1 MNIRTSKFAF
11 GMLFYQS
18 RVMVVLVLFFLA
30 EGNALAQKKDK
41 SIVEHPCLILQKK
54 DVADLKTAIQTLE
67 IVRNSYNE
75 QLTRANIAVH
85 ADVIV
90 PIPVDPAGAY
100 THEKHRN
107 NYLDM
112 YAAGICYQVTGDT
125 IYSNFITKML
135 LKYAVMYPTLGTHPE
150 GKNSAPGKLFW
161 QNLNE
166 TVWLVYTIQAYDCAY
181 DAISVKDRKVI
192 EKGILREMV
201 KFISVDNREVFD
213 KIHNHGTW
221 AAAAVGMTGYV
232 IGDNEMVKKAI
243 YGTKGTQES
252 GFLRQIH
259 DLISPDGYYA
269 EGPYYLRYAL
279 MPFMLFAQA
288 IQNNQAEVKIF
299 EYKDRVFQ
307 KAVLGELQLT
317 DEKGLIF
324 PVNDAMREKGI
335 QTAELVAACNIA
347 YNQYGDK
354 NILPIV
360 REQGQ
365 VILGGPGIRAAQ
377 GLAQNP
383 DVVFE
388 QYPLFARDGIEG
400 KNGGIAVSR
409 IPFKSGKLT
418 TILKFTTQGMG
429 HGHFDRLSLM
439 AYDAAGAFLSDYGA
453 ARFLNIPTKY
463 GGRYLPEND
472 SWAQQSI
479 AHNTVIVDETSHCR
493 GNWRESEK
501 ASPALLYNIFDK
513 DIQIIA
519 AKDSS
524 AYPDVVMKRIVSV
537 IPEGDAP
544 FIIDLFSLESNKAHN
559 YDYAF
564 QYQGHVIATT
574 FDFKPFTTE
583 LKSLGKK

>member
-1 MNIRTSKFAF
+1 
-11 GMLFYQS
+11 
-18 RVMVVLVLFFLA
+18 
-30 EGNALAQKKDK
+30 
-41 SIVEHPCLILQKK
+41 
-54 DVADLKTAIQTLE
+54 
-67 IVRNSYNE
+67 
-75 QLTRANIAVH
+75 
-85 ADVIV
+85 
-90 PIPVDPAGAY
+90 
-100 THEKHRN
+100 
-107 NYLDM
+107 
-112 YAAGICYQVTGDT
+112 
-125 IYSNFITKML
+125 
-135 LKYAVMYPTLGTHPE
+135 
-150 GKNSAPGKLFW
+150 
-161 QNLNE
+161 
-166 TVWLVYTIQAYDCAY
+166 
-181 DAISVKDRKVI
+181 
-192 EKGILREMV
+192 
-201 KFISVDNREVFD
+201 
-213 KIHNHGTW
+213 
-221 AAAAVGMTGYV
+221 
-232 IGDNEMVKKAI
+232 
-243 YGTKGTQES
+243 
-252 GFLRQIH
+252 
-259 DLISPDGYYA
+259 
-269 EGPYYLRYAL
+269 
-279 MPFMLFAQA
+279 MLFAQA

-583 LKSLGKK
+583 LKSLGKKDGYDHLWLEAKGKTQKPTATFTWWKEEQFYSITTIADTTTQFLLTRAGANDPNFNIRHQPSFIVRQPESKSHFFVSVIEPHGDFNPVSELVESPQSCVSKLQLVYSDTDVAIVDCAFKNGNQYRLCLALNNDPNKEHLVTIGVEQVNWKGNYKLSKK